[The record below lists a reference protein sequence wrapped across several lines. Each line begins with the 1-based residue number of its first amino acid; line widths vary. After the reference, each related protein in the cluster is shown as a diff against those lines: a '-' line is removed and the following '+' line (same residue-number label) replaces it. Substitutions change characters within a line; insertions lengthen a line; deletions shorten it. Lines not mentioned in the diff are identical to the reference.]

1 MLLVEGGADLGELL
15 DRDELPETL
24 PLGRLDRD
32 DPLVRGLERCLTIG
46 GLIGA
51 DLVVLRS

>member
-1 MLLVEGGADLGELL
+1 VLLLDGGAD
-15 DRDELPETL
+15 RDEPPKTL

-46 GLIGA
+46 GLIGT
-51 DLVVLRS
+51 DLVVLPS